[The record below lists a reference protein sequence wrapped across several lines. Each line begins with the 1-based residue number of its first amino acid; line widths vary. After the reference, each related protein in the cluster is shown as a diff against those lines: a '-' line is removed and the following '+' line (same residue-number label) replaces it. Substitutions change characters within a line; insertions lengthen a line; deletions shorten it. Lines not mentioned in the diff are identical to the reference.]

1 MTDSP
6 ACSSC
11 GSTAPQE
18 ELVPYARRFGNSQ
31 LVVSRSGDHSLR
43 RYETVYRVVARH
55 CTSCGLIQ
63 WYTRKE

>member
-18 ELVPYARRFGNSQ
+18 ELVPYARRFGS
-31 LVVSRSGDHSLR
+31 
-43 RYETVYRVVARH
+43 
-55 CTSCGLIQ
+55 TSCGLIQ